1 MWTERSKGLAPGK
14 LAKRR
19 AKERLNMC
27 TRAGIKNVYWGDQ
40 GLAPGMAEQSECCG
54 ISAGLSITL
63 MIQMK
68 EVDQN

>member
-1 MWTERSKGLAPGK
+1 MSELGLNMWTERSKGLAPGK

-40 GLAPGMAEQSECCG
+40 GLAPRKAWLSEA
-54 ISAGLSITL
+54 SA
-63 MIQMK
+63 
-68 EVDQN
+68 VV